1 MIDFEC
7 CETVFARMF
16 IPSSHPK
23 VQTRGRAPSDNETPT
38 GGRSPFIACRSTIVV
53 AWDPLFCALDTYL
66 TFTLRLTSNGP
77 VTYTEIAGM
86 SAPSTYSD
94 CFTISQLARE
104 LDISTRA
111 IRFYEEKGLISPR
124 RTPGNQRAYSKRDR
138 ARLKLILRGKR
149 FGYSLHEIAEM
160 IGLTDVDM
168 EEREQIQK
176 SLAYGDKKL
185 TEILER
191 ISELQE
197 LAAELTDLR
206 AKLVQRL
213 REIDG

>member
-1 MIDFEC
+1 M
-7 CETVFARMF
+7 
-16 IPSSHPK
+16 P
-23 VQTRGRAPSDNETPT
+23 APFP
-38 GGRSPFIACRSTIVV
+38 
-53 AWDPLFCALDTYL
+53 
-66 TFTLRLTSNGP
+66 
-77 VTYTEIAGM
+77 
-86 SAPSTYSD
+86 YSD

-111 IRFYEEKGLISPR
+111 IRFYEEKGLILPR

-185 TEILER
+185 SEIHER

-206 AKLVQRL
+206 EKLVWRL